1 MEREAIRK
9 SGSVPDMSCV
19 DVEDPGNQDGEP
31 EVPESEVKKTGRKDS
46 CFRFG
51 DVTVYEPTSGVFY
64 VLPKDSANGLPG
76 ENSPGRRDDVSR
88 VREIRKRL
96 GLTTSGSLKLDSRPE
111 SRTEFPSR
119 FGSSRNFNFPP
130 RKSGGAKD
138 NSNCGGK
145 KRRST
150 ASSTSL
156 PISQVGAKSRRW
168 TNYCPFLTALQL
180 QLEAARNGME
190 EKVFY
195 FGRALSFLA
204 KSLAVKEET
213 VNCSLE

>member
-19 DVEDPGNQDGEP
+19 DVEDPGNRDGEP

-111 SRTEFPSR
+111 DGVPLAIRIFQEFQFPAAKKWWGQGQFELWREKTEIDRELDISA
-119 FGSSRNFNFPP
+119 NI
-130 RKSGGAKD
+130 SGG
-138 NSNCGGK
+138 SK
-145 KRRST
+145 KQTMDKLLPFSYCFAT
-150 ASSTSL
+150 AT
-156 PISQVGAKSRRW
+156 
-168 TNYCPFLTALQL
+168 
-180 QLEAARNGME
+180 
-190 EKVFY
+190 
-195 FGRALSFLA
+195 
-204 KSLAVKEET
+204 
-213 VNCSLE
+213 